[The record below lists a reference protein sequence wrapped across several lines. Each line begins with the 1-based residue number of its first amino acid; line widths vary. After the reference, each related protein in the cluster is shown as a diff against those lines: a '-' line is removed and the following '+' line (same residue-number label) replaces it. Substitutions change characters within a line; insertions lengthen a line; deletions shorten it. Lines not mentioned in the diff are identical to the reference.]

1 MGLLLLASNL
11 LERVGLKPRT
21 DTPAPTA
28 LVEPPRITETPRQVR
43 DRLRQDVR
51 NRGGQPEEIET
62 ITGDCDQQVA
72 TQVKN
77 YTEWLARH

>member
-1 MGLLLLASNL
+1 MSMLLMASNL
-11 LERVGLKPRT
+11 LERLKHYTARPT
-21 DTPAPTA
+21 PTA
-28 LVEPPRITETPRQVR
+28 PVETPKPERPRQLR
-43 DRLRQDVR
+43 DRLRQEIR
-51 NRGGQPEEIET
+51 NRGASPEEIEK